1 MCNFSMNI
9 KLIQNKMFK
18 KTQELKNEI
27 IMENIS
33 NNKRKEGT
41 SVIWGKN
48 LSIIYIQ
55 NYLTFL
61 GWLGKRLSIN
71 YNGEV

>member
-1 MCNFSMNI
+1 
-9 KLIQNKMFK
+9 MFK

-48 LSIIYIQ
+48 LSIMYIQ
-55 NYLTFL
+55 NCLTFL